1 MSNFNIK
8 NWYWSIPGDA
18 SHVWS
23 SSSNCLVAVNN
34 SFYQAWVSAGNS
46 PTVITSVTAAM
57 SAVIMGTDMLVDSD
71 ITMTRITEAVILG
84 LNTWTAT
91 DVVAWVNYRRA
102 LRNIVNG
109 TDTTSTAIPTKPAYP
124 AGT

>member
-1 MSNFNIK
+1 MSNFNIN
-8 NWYWSIPGDA
+8 NWYWAVTGDT

-23 SSSNCLVAVNN
+23 SASNCLVAVNN
-34 SFYQAWVSAGNS
+34 SFYQAWVSAGNT
-46 PTVITSVTAAM
+46 PTKIESVTSAMAAFITATNLL
-57 SAVIMGTDMLVDSD
+57 SDSD
-71 ITMTRITEAVILG
+71 VTMNRISEAVILG

-102 LRNIVNG
+102 LRNIING